1 MPHDAL
7 PETTAATPAKRSLK
21 KGAGL
26 LLSMSVIGTLC
37 FLSVVLWINWSKP
50 RLQPEALSTELRT
63 IIERI
68 PGKSD
73 ALIYIG
79 LKDIRESRLWKEI
92 IPDSLKQAPLFKP
105 QARLELLMKAAN
117 INPSRDLDTLLV
129 TFKRHGYKE
138 QNFLALAW
146 GPVSK
151 KLPTSFLRAHSST
164 VEHIGGYQCY
174 ALDSTLW
181 LCPLGARK
189 IAVTNNKKMLEGFLV
204 PVGSF
209 YQRDSLTARLI
220 NKAVYKSHL
229 WFALPSAAWTSG
241 ALQSLTSTNRDMK
254 TLGNLN
260 RIEHLA
266 LSAKFNDGI
275 EAQSEWLY
283 NSPKAAYF
291 ASTFLWGAVRLSELS
306 GTRTGEPTKQ
316 LLKKI
321 EIEQNLESV
330 IIHAA
335 LPLEFFQ
342 SAKQKK
348 EPE

>member
-1 MPHDAL
+1 MPQNDL
-7 PETTAATPAKRSLK
+7 PEATPATPAKRSLK

-37 FLSVVLWINWSKP
+37 FLSVVLWINWQKP
-50 RLQPEALSTELRT
+50 RLQPEPLSAELRA
-63 IIERI
+63 IIDRI

-73 ALIYIG
+73 ALIYVG
-79 LKDIRESRLWKEI
+79 LKDIRESQLWKEI

-105 QARLELLMKAAN
+105 QERLGSLMKAAK
-117 INPSRDLDTLLV
+117 INPSQDLDTLLV

-151 KLPTSFLRAHSST
+151 KLPKPFLKTNSSK
-164 VEHIGGYQCY
+164 VEKIGGYQCY

-181 LCPLGARK
+181 ICPLGARK
-189 IAVTNNKKMLEGFLV
+189 VAVTNNKKMLEGFLV
-204 PVGSF
+204 PTGSF
-209 YQRDSLTARLI
+209 YQRDSLTVALI
-220 NKAVYKSHL
+220 NKAIYKSHL

-260 RIEHLA
+260 RIQHLA
-266 LSAKFNDGI
+266 LSAKFKDGI

-283 NSPKAAYF
+283 SSPKAAYF

-306 GTRTGEPTKQ
+306 GTRTSEPTRQ

-321 EIEQNLESV
+321 EIQQNLESV
-330 IIHAA
+330 IIHAN

-342 SAKQKK
+342 AAKQKK
-348 EPE
+348 